1 MKKRYYFGILIILIL
16 LGVFFFTYSNK
27 LKVTNFDE
35 CVKRFGVVAGSQL
48 RQCKTDSGEI
58 YVESVSS
65 EIGQPAQSEKNTA
78 IEVESLASGSSIDSP
93 LIVKGKAKGRW
104 FFEASFPIELV
115 DSNNNVIAT
124 GVAMA
129 TADSLT
135 EDFVPFEA
143 KIEFFSSEQK
153 NGFLILKNDN
163 PSGLPENSE
172 QIKIPVVIKA
182 SANLTTV
189 KVYFANDK
197 LDPDVTCEKVFSVE
211 RQVAKTDAIAK
222 AALEELLKGVTEK
235 EKANGYRTTI
245 NTGVKI
251 NKLTIVN
258 GIAKVDFNETM
269 GEAVGGSCRV
279 NFIRK
284 QIEQTLKQF
293 STVKSVVIS
302 INGDSEYIL
311 QP

>member
-1 MKKRYYFGILIILIL
+1 
-16 LGVFFFTYSNK
+16 
-27 LKVTNFDE
+27 
-35 CVKRFGVVAGSQL
+35 
-48 RQCKTDSGEI
+48 
-58 YVESVSS
+58 
-65 EIGQPAQSEKNTA
+65 
-78 IEVESLASGSSIDSP
+78 

-104 FFEASFPIELV
+104 FFEASFPVELV
-115 DSNNNVIAT
+115 DGNNNVIAT

-143 KIEFFSSEQK
+143 KIEFASSEQK

-172 QIKIPVVIKA
+172 QIKIPVVINA

-211 RQVAKTDAIAK
+211 RQVIKTDAIAK
-222 AALEELLKGVTEK
+222 TALEELLKGVTEK
-235 EKANGYRTTI
+235 ERASGYRTTI
-245 NTGVKI
+245 NEGVKI